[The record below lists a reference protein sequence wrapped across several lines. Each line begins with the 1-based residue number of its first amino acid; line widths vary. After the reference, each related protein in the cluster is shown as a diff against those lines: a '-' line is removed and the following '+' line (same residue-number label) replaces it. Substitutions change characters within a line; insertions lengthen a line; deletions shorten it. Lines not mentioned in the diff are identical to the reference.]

1 MEINSELRAEYKR
14 LAKAA
19 DRRLRNLEKAVKREG
34 FESIT
39 KFAYAKA
46 MADIEHRFGEGEVRF
61 DKVLPASYSKMQ
73 IQAAIADVESFMRS
87 PSSTISGVKGIYAK
101 RANTLSKKLGQKYTW
116 KEIAILFENSTFDRL
131 VSKMSSDQVFKQI
144 SSRLKK
150 KKKLAKEIEES
161 NKKIT
166 HTGAKENLQDV
177 INDMLNESTLSVKDL
192 I

>member
-1 MEINSELRAEYKR
+1 MEINSELRAEYKQ

-46 MADIEHRFGEGEVRF
+46 MKDIEHRFGEGKVRF
-61 DKVLPASYSKMQ
+61 DKILPASYSKMQ
-73 IQAAIADVESFMRS
+73 IQAAIADVESFMKS
-87 PSSTISGVKGIYAK
+87 PSSTISGVKNIYAK

-116 KEIAILFENSTFDRL
+116 NEIAVLFENNTFDRL

-150 KKKLAKEIEES
+150 KEKLVKEIDES
-161 NKKIT
+161 NKKII
-166 HTGAKENLQDV
+166 HTGANENLQDV